1 MARDLDV
8 HQLLKTFAARNKTA
22 IIEYATFAQ
31 AIQRQAKGND
41 QSVPFYR
48 DLALHPDTI
57 IVPKLFQLARE
68 KRISLQAVE
77 NRVDRIFLPE
87 AFTEPVYAEYRRME
101 ENPDIPF
108 PDESSMHLSVP
119 PEWLQAVSVESDLPT
134 LVTLEGDRPVPLYR
148 LVFPEGLKPILM
160 LSVAVGDKL
169 LEYAV
174 LKIRNYLRKG
184 SNRDFI
190 QQRLFP
196 AFSDKERILK
206 DGLTSIMIRPF
217 DSIQEMR
224 QGTGDFSYS
233 FWAYLTSAI
242 RKDLSGKGD
251 MMPDDIAAFQ
261 ASYLVDVYNNHFK
274 NRAQLEQDRE
284 AAFKTLSELLRKP
297 PYLFVVDDIVDFRD
311 SQGRPL
317 LGRYTREEL
326 EAWIQ
331 ERTTQA
337 VQGALPELLLVG
349 AEGLKSQ
356 IIVKERL
363 LPYLVKALREARV
376 AIRPAIVRDWHA
388 VLADFETLPAMEDDQ
403 AFRGELST
411 RLAGFSP
418 VLSVILSTALPTLVF
433 QEFRNE
439 KDAVIE
445 IDKCFGGNRVA
456 GAEVLLDLNR
466 KRLLAE
472 ARTLLPIWYS
482 VPIISW
488 LVALFS
494 RGSRR
499 KKRQL
504 ARTKAATVA
513 GQAPSAESRAPNAR
527 SMEFGQA
534 ARVAEQKMLP
544 QGYSLDE
551 YLGFL
556 VSRWNTLIDPIA
568 KDNLT
573 EDINSLVRDFL
584 RASLRSMRPSSFTP
598 DRIEMMAA
606 NLADRPNLLRIRNH
620 TALEEYIRLY
630 MVKVLKR

>member
-8 HQLLKTFAARNKTA
+8 HQLLKTFAARNKSA
-22 IIEYATFAQ
+22 AIEYAAFAQ
-31 AIQRQAKGND
+31 AIQRQAKAND

-68 KRISLQAVE
+68 KRISLQAVD
-77 NRVDRIFLPE
+77 NRVDRVFLPE
-87 AFTEPVYAEYRRME
+87 AFTEPVYAEYRRIE

-108 PDESSMHLSVP
+108 PDENSLHLSVP

-148 LVFPEGLKPILM
+148 LVFPESLKPILV

-190 QQRLFP
+190 QQRLYP

-217 DSIQEMR
+217 ESIQEMR

-242 RKDLSGKGD
+242 RKDLAGKGD
-251 MMPDDIAAFQ
+251 MMPDDVAAFQ
-261 ASYLVDVYNNHFK
+261 ASYIVDVYNNHFK
-274 NRAQLEQDRE
+274 NRAQVEQDRLS
-284 AAFKTLSELLRKP
+284 AFKTLSELLRKP

-311 SQGRPL
+311 TQGRPL
-317 LGRYTREEL
+317 LGKYTREEL
-326 EAWIQ
+326 ESWIL

-337 VQGALPELLLVG
+337 VEGSLPELLLIG
-349 AEGLKSQ
+349 ADNMKSQ

-363 LPYLVKALREARV
+363 LPYLVKALREART
-376 AIRPAIVRDWHA
+376 AIRPAVIRDWHA
-388 VLADFETLPAMEDDQ
+388 VLADFESLPSMEDDQ
-403 AFRGELST
+403 AFRAELWS
-411 RLAGFSP
+411 RLSVFSP
-418 VLSVILSTALPTLVF
+418 VLSVILSTALPPLVF

-439 KDAVIE
+439 KDSVIE
-445 IDKCFGGNRVA
+445 IDQCFGGNRVA

-472 ARTLLPIWYS
+472 ARTLLPLWYS
-482 VPIISW
+482 LPLISW

-499 KKRQL
+499 KKRQRSRNKEP
-504 ARTKAATVA
+504 AFA
-513 GQAPSAESRAPNAR
+513 GQAQLAESRVPNAR
-527 SMEFGQA
+527 SLEFGQA
-534 ARVAEQKMLP
+534 AKAAEQKMLP

-551 YLGFL
+551 YLSFL
-556 VSRWNTLIDPIA
+556 VSRWNTLIDPVA

-584 RASLRSMRPSSFTP
+584 RATLRSMRPSSFTP

>member
-22 IIEYATFAQ
+22 SIEYAAFAQ
-31 AIQRQAKGND
+31 AIQRQAKAND

-48 DLALHPDTI
+48 DLALHPDLI

-108 PDESSMHLSVP
+108 PDENSLHLSVP

-134 LVTLEGDRPVPLYR
+134 LVTMEGDRPVPLYR
-148 LVFPEGLKPILM
+148 IVFPESLKPILV
-160 LSVAVGDKL
+160 LAVATGDKL

-174 LKIRNYLRKG
+174 MKIRNYLRKG

-190 QQRLFP
+190 QQRLYP

-206 DGLTSIMIRPF
+206 DGLTGIMIRPF

-251 MMPDDIAAFQ
+251 MTPDDVAAFQ

-297 PYLFVVDDIVDFRD
+297 PYLFVIDDIVDFRD

-317 LGRYTREEL
+317 LGKYTREEL

-331 ERTTQA
+331 DRTTQA
-337 VQGALPELLLVG
+337 VQGTLPELLLVG
-349 AEGLKSQ
+349 ADTMKSH
-356 IIVKERL
+356 IIAKERL
-363 LPYLVKALREARV
+363 LPYLVKALREART
-376 AIRPAIVRDWHA
+376 AIKPAIVREWHA
-388 VLADFETLPAMEDDQ
+388 VLADFESLPSMDDDM
-403 AFRGELST
+403 AFRAELSS
-411 RLAGFSP
+411 RLAVFSP
-418 VLSVILSTALPTLVF
+418 VLAVILATALPPLVF

-439 KDAVIE
+439 KDSVIE
-445 IDKCFGGNRVA
+445 IEACFGGNRVA
-456 GAEVLLDLNR
+456 GAEALLDLNR

-472 ARTLLPIWYS
+472 ARTLLPLWYS
-482 VPIISW
+482 LPLIGW
-488 LVALFS
+488 LVALFTK
-494 RGSRR
+494 GARR
-499 KKRQL
+499 KKRQE
-504 ARTKAATVA
+504 ARTKATSPLA
-513 GQAPSAESRAPNAR
+513 QSSAADARAPNAR
-527 SMEFGQA
+527 SVEFGQA
-534 ARVAEQKMLP
+534 ARAAELKMLP
-544 QGYSLDE
+544 QGYALDE
-551 YLGFL
+551 YLSFL
-556 VSRWNTLIDPIA
+556 VSRWNTLIDPVA

-598 DRIEMMAA
+598 DRIELMAA

>member
-22 IIEYATFAQ
+22 IIEYAAFAQ
-31 AIQRQAKGND
+31 AIQRQAKAND
-41 QSVPFYR
+41 QTVPFYR
-48 DLALHPDTI
+48 DLALHPDVI

-108 PDESSMHLSVP
+108 PDENSLHLSVP

-134 LVTLEGDRPVPLYR
+134 LVTMEGDRPVPLYR
-148 LVFPEGLKPILM
+148 IVFPESLKPILV
-160 LSVAVGDKL
+160 LAVAVGDKL

-190 QQRLFP
+190 QQRLYP

-206 DGLTSIMIRPF
+206 DGLTGIMIRPF

-242 RKDLSGKGD
+242 RKDLAGKGD

-261 ASYLVDVYNNHFK
+261 ASYIVDVYNNHFR

-297 PYLFVVDDIVDFRD
+297 PYLFVIDDIVDFRD

-317 LGRYTREEL
+317 LGKYTREEL

-337 VQGALPELLLVG
+337 VQGTLPELLLVG
-349 AEGLKSQ
+349 ADTMKSQ
-356 IIVKERL
+356 IIAKERL
-363 LPYLVKALREARV
+363 LPYLVKALREARTS
-376 AIRPAIVRDWHA
+376 IKPAIVRDWHA
-388 VLADFETLPAMEDDQ
+388 VLADFESLPSMDDDM
-403 AFRGELST
+403 AFRSELAN
-411 RLAGFSP
+411 RLAAFSP
-418 VLSVILSTALPTLVF
+418 VLSVILSTALPPLVF

-439 KDAVIE
+439 KDSVIE

-466 KRLLAE
+466 KRLLSE
-472 ARTLLPIWYS
+472 ARTLLPLWYS
-482 VPIISW
+482 LPLIGW
-488 LVALFS
+488 LVALFTK
-494 RGSRR
+494 GTRR
-499 KKRQL
+499 KKRQAAL
-504 ARTKAATVA
+504 TKASSPSA
-513 GQAPSAESRAPNAR
+513 QAPSAETRAPSAR
-527 SMEFGQA
+527 SVEFGQA
-534 ARVAEQKMLP
+534 ARAAELKMLP

-551 YLGFL
+551 YLSFL
-556 VSRWNTLIDPIA
+556 VSRWNTLIDPVA

-598 DRIEMMAA
+598 DRIELMAA